1 MLNIPNTNVWLG
13 NSVDL
18 RDIPGMLNMGV
29 TAIIDLAIEEPFPKM
44 PRTTNYCRFALTDD
58 GDNNPATVRA
68 AILSAS
74 AFIQEGHV
82 TAICCNAGLNRSPS
96 IAAASLALI
105 TGKTPIQCIELLA
118 TVKHLDVN
126 PALWNQ
132 IIGILSEIEAIN
144 LRKTR

>member
-1 MLNIPNTNVWLG
+1 MLKIPNTVLWLG
-13 NSVDL
+13 NSSDL
-18 RDIPGMLNMGV
+18 SDIRSMLNMGV

-58 GDNNPATVRA
+58 GDNNPATIRA
-68 AILSAS
+68 AILSAC
-74 AFIQEGHV
+74 AFIRGGHI

-105 TGKTPIQCIELLA
+105 SGNTPTQCLELLA
-118 TVKHLDVN
+118 AVKHLDVN

-132 IIGILSEIEAIN
+132 VVSVLADIE
-144 LRKTR
+144 T